1 VVHTS
6 SLRFSVVHAL
16 RVKGFAATA
25 VVVELTGAPAALV
38 EAELTLLAAEELAVF
53 RENRGLWQLTPKGR
67 EQHADLLAEDVA
79 AAPLTELAQ
88 EYERFVAL
96 NTRFKELCG
105 DWQLRDGAPNDHADA
120 AYDRAVVE
128 RLLGLDAEAQ
138 AVLAELGR
146 LVRRYQPYGP
156 RLAAAARGVA
166 AGQQQLFTG
175 VLVGSYH
182 DIWMELHED
191 LILTL
196 GINRAKEGSF

>member
-1 VVHTS
+1 MVHTS
-6 SLRFSVVHAL
+6 SLRFGVVHAL
-16 RVKGFAATA
+16 RVKGFTATG
-25 VVVELTGAPAALV
+25 VVVDLTGAPAAQV
-38 EAELTLLAAEELAVF
+38 EGELRQLAAEELAVF
-53 RENRGLWQLTPKGR
+53 REARGLWQLTPKGR
-67 EQHADLLAEDVA
+67 EHHASLLADDVATAPIADL
-79 AAPLTELAQ
+79 AQ
-88 EYERFVAL
+88 VYERFVGL

-105 DWQLRDGAPNDHADA
+105 DWQLRDGAPNDHTDA
-120 AYDRAVVE
+120 VYDRAVVE
-128 RLLGLDAEAQ
+128 RLLALDAEAQ
-138 AVLAELGR
+138 VVAGELGG
-146 LVRRYQPYGP
+146 LVGRYQPYGP